1 MTKLYTEVRTERRS
15 DISITLSNR
24 IVMLGSCFSDEIGGK
39 LRDAGFQVLCNPFGT
54 LYNPASIA

>member
-39 LRDAGFQVLCNPFGT
+39 LRDARFQVVGDRFGR
-54 LYNPASIA
+54 L